1 MECQIYTK
9 CKVQTQKKATKKGH
23 QEPKKAMKK
32 TMYPQTPP
40 PNIAKTTQPLNLAG
54 LKANILRRYK

>member
-1 MECQIYTK
+1 MPNLHQ
-9 CKVQTQKKATKKGH
+9 VQSANPKESNKKRH
-23 QEPKKAMKK
+23 QEPKKAIKK

-54 LKANILRRYK
+54 LKANMLRRYE